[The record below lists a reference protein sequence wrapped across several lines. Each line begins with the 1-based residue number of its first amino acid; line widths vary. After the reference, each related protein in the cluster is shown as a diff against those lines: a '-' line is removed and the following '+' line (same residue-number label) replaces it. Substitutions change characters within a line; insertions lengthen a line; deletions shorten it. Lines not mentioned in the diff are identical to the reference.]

1 MNIIEEYRKIK
12 PEPESAWR
20 WNDTDEMNLSIVKL
34 ITDDIDFG
42 THTETE
48 KQKKS
53 FYSKLAQKI
62 GDTVLT
68 LEMIAEMKLE
78 DGVIESIEKYYEDE
92 SYKLIQ
98 DSVLKHRIQCPYCD
112 EYITISRKIFA
123 GKHYDDTIRYLSIGK
138 DSDGV
143 LSNDNCF
150 QFKKHK
156 IEIKT
161 KSDKFV
167 FMNDIRQ
174 FIKTPDRFKEK
185 SINTLGGTLHAVQS
199 YAKDGVFSV
208 FVGNSG
214 VLIDQ
219 DKNTKDIYVYEHD
232 FFDDVEENELPDLE
246 NKGRVCCDLWWVMGA
261 DALDVDLEAA
271 LENEYDKP
279 VIVDVEPN
287 TTYILEYDMTEERLE
302 KDQEYE
308 PKCFKL
314 YKKLEN

>member
-20 WNDTDEMNLSIVKL
+20 WDDTDEMNLSIVKL

-42 THTETE
+42 THTGTE

-53 FYSKLAQKI
+53 FYSKIAQKI
-62 GDTVLT
+62 GDAVLT
-68 LEMIAEMKLE
+68 FEMISEMKLE
-78 DGVIESIEKYYEDE
+78 DGVIESIEKYQEDE
-92 SYKLIQ
+92 SYKLIL

-112 EYITISRKIFA
+112 EYITISRAVAPCGTRLLCISKESEDA
-123 GKHYDDTIRYLSIGK
+123 
-138 DSDGV
+138 
-143 LSNDNCF
+143 NCF

-261 DALDVDLEAA
+261 DALDVDLESA
-271 LENEYDKP
+271 LKNEYDKP

-302 KDQEYE
+302 KDQNYE
-308 PKCFKL
+308 SKGFKF
-314 YKKLEN
+314 YKKLEK